1 MIEET
6 KGLTFRFLI
15 FYGKQRR
22 VFVMKERILE
32 GGMAVYRKKGPKFT
46 MDDLA
51 NELGMSKKTIYTV
64 FRDKKSLLYD
74 MVDYTFDAIKQ
85 SEAEVLAD
93 TNKSTIEKLRGIL
106 GVMPER
112 FRDFDFTQVYE
123 MKDKYP
129 ECYDRIQQRLESGW
143 ETTLGLLRQGV
154 EEGSLRPV
162 DETVFQVMY
171 EAAIERFIHGS
182 EIKKKK
188 MPYMDA
194 LNALVDIMMDGAVV
208 RK

>member
-1 MIEET
+1 
-6 KGLTFRFLI
+6 
-15 FYGKQRR
+15 
-22 VFVMKERILE
+22 MKERILE

-74 MVDYTFDAIKQ
+74 MVDYTFDAIKAG
-85 SEAEVLAD
+85 EAEVLAD
-93 TNKSTIEKLRGIL
+93 NSKNTIEKLRGIL

-154 EEGSLRPV
+154 EEGCLRPV

-182 EIKKKK
+182 EIKKKR

-194 LNALVDIMMDGAVV
+194 LNALVDIMMDGTVV

>member
-6 KGLTFRFLI
+6 KGSTFRFLI

-123 MKDKYP
+123 MNDKYP
-129 ECYDRIQQRLESGW
+129 ECYDRIQQRLDFF
-143 ETTLGLLRQGV
+143 LLHRKGIVQEFFYTFFHGIIPLYLLLYSNV
-154 EEGSLRPV
+154 G
-162 DETVFQVMY
+162 F
-171 EAAIERFIHGS
+171 EAFS
-182 EIKKKK
+182 
-188 MPYMDA
+188 
-194 LNALVDIMMDGAVV
+194 DIASQYL
-208 RK
+208 

>member
-1 MIEET
+1 
-6 KGLTFRFLI
+6 
-15 FYGKQRR
+15 
-22 VFVMKERILE
+22 MKERILE

-51 NELGMSKKTIYTV
+51 TELGMSKKTIYTV

-74 MVDYTFDAIKQ
+74 MVDYTFDAIKAG
-85 SEAEVLAD
+85 EAEVLAD
-93 TNKSTIEKLRGIL
+93 NSKNTIEKLRGIL

-194 LNALVDIMMDGAVV
+194 LNALVDIMMEGAVV

>member
-6 KGLTFRFLI
+6 KGSTFRFLI

-182 EIKKKK
+182 EIKKKR